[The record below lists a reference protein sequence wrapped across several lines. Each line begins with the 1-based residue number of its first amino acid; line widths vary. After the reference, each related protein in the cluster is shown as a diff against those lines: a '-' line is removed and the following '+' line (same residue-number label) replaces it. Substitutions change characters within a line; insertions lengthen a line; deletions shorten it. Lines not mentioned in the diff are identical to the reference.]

1 MCAWQQADQMLDL
14 GFKDEIEKLFNAMPA
29 SKGGGGGGGGG
40 GRQTLMFSA
49 TMPAWIDQVT
59 RSS

>member
-1 MCAWQQADQMLDL
+1 MLDL

-40 GRQTLMFSA
+40 GGRQTLMFSA

-59 RSS
+59 R